1 MFTRNA
7 MIKGIAKATAKDKAK
22 KKELMQKEKSLTNDL
37 FGVELITC
45 PNCNGKG
52 HLEDTAPQNATYEL
66 YEDCDICKGTGEIN
80 A

>member
-1 MFTRNA
+1 MFTRDA

-22 KKELMQKEKSLTNDL
+22 KKETMKKQKSLTNDL
-37 FGVELITC
+37 FGIELITC
-45 PNCNGKG
+45 PNCMGEGEIDETPK
-52 HLEDTAPQNATYEL
+52 NATYEL